1 MAHCSACGAS
11 LRDDDRFCA
20 SCGASA
26 GAAVAG
32 AAVAGAAVG
41 GAALAGA
48 GSTGGLEAGEQVL
61 FEGNPAV
68 IGSAGAL
75 LLTLITV
82 GLAAVFFWIRSLGY
96 RYRITNHRLVIE
108 EGILS
113 KRLEQIDLY
122 RVTDYV
128 VERPFGQRLLG
139 TGNLI
144 IQSNDRTTP
153 TLRVEGI
160 RTDIV
165 ALYEALR
172 RSTEQDRVRRN
183 VRTVDYD

>member
-1 MAHCSACGAS
+1 M
-11 LRDDDRFCA
+11 
-20 SCGASA
+20 
-26 GAAVAG
+26 
-32 AAVAGAAVG
+32 
-41 GAALAGA
+41 
-48 GSTGGLEAGEQVL
+48 
-61 FEGNPAV
+61 

-75 LLTLITV
+75 FVTLLTV
-82 GLAAVFFWIRSLGY
+82 GLAALYYWMKSLGHS
-96 RYRITNHRLVIE
+96 YRITNQRLVIE
-108 EGILS
+108 EGVLS

-153 TLRVEGI
+153 TLRVNGI

-172 RSTEQDRVRRN
+172 RSTEADRVRRN